1 MGNMSG
7 LELPD
12 TIKMVITDFDGVVTD
27 NCVYISDDGIISRK
41 INFKDVVGFYLLK
54 RNGID
59 IAIISGEKNSAIET
73 IAKNLEIKEVYQNI
87 REKLPVLKEIIA
99 KKNLSQ
105 DEYLYIGDD
114 INDLECLNYAKYA
127 VTVPNSTDKVKAVEN
142 IQITKYSG
150 GTGAFREV
158 ADCLTN

>member
-1 MGNMSG
+1 MSK
-7 LELPD
+7 LKLPN
-12 TIKMVITDFDGVVTD
+12 TIKMVITDFDGVITD

-54 RNGID
+54 KNGID

-87 REKLPVLKEIIA
+87 REKLPVMKEIIA
-99 KKNLSQ
+99 KKELSQ

-114 INDLECLNYAKYA
+114 INDLDCLNYAKYGI
-127 VTVPNSTDKVKAVEN
+127 TVPNSTDKVKATEN
-142 IQITKYSG
+142 IQMTEHSG
-150 GTGAFREV
+150 GAGAFREV